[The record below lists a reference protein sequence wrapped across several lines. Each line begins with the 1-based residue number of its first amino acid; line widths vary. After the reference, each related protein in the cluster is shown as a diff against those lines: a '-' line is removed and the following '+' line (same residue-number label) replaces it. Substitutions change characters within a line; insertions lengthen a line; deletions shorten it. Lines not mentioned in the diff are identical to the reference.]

1 MNNAPFFS
9 ITAVTAH
16 YKLHAKVKAPS
27 NFTRTDDEG
36 YYERDVSNRFK
47 NQLPAWPTGDTMSS
61 FSLLFEALTD
71 RIRHAPMYPKRWGKD
86 RSNTNKSN
94 KRFGSELLLGQRK
107 ETFNSPNNNGSA
119 EECSS
124 VVHHRLAD
132 DDEAI
137 YSTINVDDDEVVYEN
152 AMSVKKYTK
161 R

>member
-9 ITAVTAH
+9 ITADTAH
-16 YKLHAKVKAPS
+16 YKLHA
-27 NFTRTDDEG
+27 
-36 YYERDVSNRFK
+36 NRFK
-47 NQLPAWPTGDTMSS
+47 NQLSALKTGDTMSS